1 MRRLQELT
9 DSLQDKV
16 IRAAIT
22 KACKE
27 VVRAAKAMVPV
38 EYGHLKKSIGYVIR
52 KYKRSTQ
59 FGSNVGRFRA
69 RGTILGVIGARKEV
83 KATLGTRQ
91 KGKNKGKA
99 IIRWPAK
106 YAHLVEHGTSPHS
119 LTTGVDT
126 KAIRRG
132 GTVWNDA
139 ARKLMSKMDPNDGRR
154 ERLEKRVARI
164 AARKYLYRRDRDEGK
179 KVHPGARPKPFL
191 GPAFRASKQNVLSI
205 FRQEIAAGIAREA
218 TKMWAKKS
226 A

>member
-1 MRRLQELT
+1 MRHLQELT

-38 EYGHLKKSIGYVIR
+38 EYGHLKKSIGYVVR

-59 FGSNVGRFRA
+59 FGSNSGGFRA

-83 KATLGTRQ
+83 KGTLGTRQ
-91 KGKNKGKA
+91 RGKNKGKA
-99 IIRWPAK
+99 VIRWPAK

-119 LTTGVDT
+119 LTTGVDMRL
-126 KAIRRG
+126 IRRG
-132 GTVWNDA
+132 KTVWNEA
-139 ARKLMSKMDPNDGRR
+139 ARRQGLKDVSEQRRGRV
-154 ERLEKRVARI
+154 LARD
-164 AARKYLYRRDRDEGK
+164 YLLRRDRDAGK
-179 KVHPGARPKPFL
+179 RVHPGARPKPFL
-191 GPAFRASKQNVLSI
+191 GPAFRASKQNVLSV

-218 TKMWAKKS
+218 QKMWAKKS